1 MHPGPTNTT
10 EHPSPRPKDIVLA
23 RWRESVIR
31 PALDCPKGSQQR
43 GEVVEKLAAQRHVF
57 PNGREGSITTT
68 TLYNWIRAFEINGF
82 KGLIRKARS
91 DRQEYRV
98 HINRA
103 WDSFFASRITP
114 AMIVR
119 IQEEL
124 DDAICD
130 FWEEIDATWRMVCL
144 NSSEWLLHRTAALQD
159 DRFAALPIGCN
170 ADGSAHKNQYG
181 LCRVNRTRA
190 NRNR

>member
-1 MHPGPTNTT
+1 MHPTT
-10 EHPSPRPKDIVLA
+10 ATEPPSPRAKDIVLA
-23 RWRESVIR
+23 RWREDVIK
-31 PALDCPKGSQQR
+31 PALAYPKGSRQR
-43 GEVVEKLAAQRHVF
+43 KETIDALAAQSHAF
-57 PNGREGSITTT
+57 PNGRAGSITKT
-68 TLYNWIRAFEINGF
+68 TLYNWIRAFETKGF

-114 AMIVR
+114 AMTVR

-124 DDAICD
+124 DDAIHD
-130 FWEEIDATWRMVCL
+130 FWEEVDATWRMVCL

-159 DRFAALPIGCN
+159 DAFAALPLGAN
-170 ADGSAHKNQYG
+170 TDGLAQISQYG

-190 NRNR
+190 TRNR